1 MSPRATYL
9 LNYGAYQLGWLA
21 AILGAAAGY
30 GTAGA
35 SIGFALTAGH
45 VLLARD
51 RRGELTLVV
60 VSLVCGVAV
69 ESWQIASGTYR
80 VLAAASPGGLPPL
93 WLLALW
99 AQFATTF
106 RFSLRR
112 IMTAPRSALV
122 FGALGGPIAFL
133 AGERLGAVVLEVPL
147 GPGLARLVVAW
158 AVALATLAWGARRLK
173 APAEGYRSMTGRSSR
188 LPRSSA
194 PT

>member
-1 MSPRATYL
+1 MNARATYL
-9 LNYGAYQLGWLA
+9 LNYVAYQLGWLA

-35 SIGFALTAGH
+35 LIGFTLTAGH

-51 RRGELTLVV
+51 RRGELTLVAAA
-60 VSLVCGVAV
+60 LACGVLV

-80 VLAAASPGGLPPL
+80 VLADPGPGVVPPA

-112 IMTAPRSALV
+112 IMTDPRAALV

-133 AGERLGAVVLEVPL
+133 AGERLGAVVLQVPL

-158 AVALATLAWGARRLK
+158 AAALAALAWGAGRLA
-173 APAEGYRSMTGRSSR
+173 APADGYRRMTGGSSEAT
-188 LPRSSA
+188 RSSA